1 MWKTLAKAVRIGN
14 GEETGIKKVESMK
27 CGGWGKEKGARD
39 HTLPGLTLGR

>member
-27 CGGWGKEKGARD
+27 CGRWGKEKGARD